1 MPTQKFDDID
11 LIRQRLSNAEAG
23 RKKSDSIARLVE
35 RLRND
40 VAAHRERG
48 LTWKAIAFAILKDEA
63 KQAAIRSAYQRLP
76 PEGSDQ
82 AAETAPRKKRVKP
95 KSPPPNQEAQTPPV
109 QEQQE
114 PQDPSA
120 KRRLLSFEPIID
132 TYGSD
137 NN

>member
-76 PEGSDQ
+76 SEEPDQ
-82 AAETAPRKKRVKP
+82 AAGTAPRKKCTKP
-95 KSPPPNQEAQTPPV
+95 KSPPPPNQEAQVPPV

-114 PQDPSA
+114 PSA
-120 KRRLLSFEPIID
+120 KPCRFNLEPIID

-137 NN
+137 KN

>member
-1 MPTQKFDDID
+1 MTTQKFDDIE

-23 RKKSDSIARLVE
+23 RKRSGSIASLVE
-35 RLRND
+35 LMRND

-48 LTWKAIAFAILKDEA
+48 LTWKAIAFAMMRDEA

-76 PEGSDQ
+76 SEEPDQ
-82 AAETAPRKKRVKP
+82 AAETAPRKERTKP
-95 KSPPPNQEAQTPPV
+95 KSPPPNQEAQAPPV

-120 KRRLLSFEPIID
+120 ERRRFSFEPITD
-132 TYGSD
+132 TYGPD
-137 NN
+137 NK